1 MRPLGRSLQLLGL
14 VLLPLG
20 MVLQLAGA
28 ISVGGML
35 TALVAGASAF
45 WLGRIVEGYARPE

>member
-20 MVLQLAGA
+20 MVLQLARA
-28 ISVGGML
+28 ISVGSML
-35 TALVAGASAF
+35 TVLVAGAAAF
-45 WLGRIVEGYARPE
+45 WLGRIVEGYAR